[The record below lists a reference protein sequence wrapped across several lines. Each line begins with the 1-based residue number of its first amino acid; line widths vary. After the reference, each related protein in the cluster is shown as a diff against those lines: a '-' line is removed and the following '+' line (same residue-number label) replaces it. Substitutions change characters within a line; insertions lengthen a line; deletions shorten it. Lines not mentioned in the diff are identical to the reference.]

1 MTLAPTEIEPLER
14 RVGTGTG
21 FAPLQDVTG
30 TFEFRPVRSAGG
42 RAPARSPVRHTLPY
56 PRPSI
61 IDVTLGTRTPE
72 RVGRARGARW
82 GRWFAVS
89 LTDKAIEQIRELI
102 RTGALS
108 PGSKLPPEPDLAAQ
122 LGLSRNLAREA
133 VKALA
138 VARVLEVRR
147 GDGTY
152 VTSLQPSL
160 LLEGLGG
167 AVELLQGDSVA
178 LRDLMEVRRLLEP
191 MAMALAATRISEEQL
206 AEVKRHLDAMREA
219 RDDVEQLN
227 AHDAAFHRAVVSA
240 TGNET
245 LLTLLDGI
253 SGRTLRARIWRGLVD
268 DKAAGRT
275 LAEHE
280 AIFNALSTRDAALS
294 QAAALLHVSNTEQWL
309 REYLRSA

>member
-1 MTLAPTEIEPLER
+1 M
-14 RVGTGTG
+14 
-21 FAPLQDVTG
+21 
-30 TFEFRPVRSAGG
+30 
-42 RAPARSPVRHTLPY
+42 
-56 PRPSI
+56 
-61 IDVTLGTRTPE
+61 
-72 RVGRARGARW
+72 
-82 GRWFAVS
+82 S
-89 LTDKAIEQIRELI
+89 LTDKAITQIRELI
-102 RTGALS
+102 ASGALP
-108 PGSKLPPEPDLAAQ
+108 PGSKLPPEQELAAG

-167 AVELLQGDSVA
+167 AVELLQADPGA
-178 LRDLMEVRRLLEP
+178 LLDLMEVRRLLEP
-191 MAMALAATRISEEQL
+191 AATALAVTRISDAGL

-227 AHDAAFHRAVVSA
+227 AHDAAFHRAIVSV
-240 TGNET
+240 TGNESLIT
-245 LLTLLDGI
+245 VLEGV

-268 DKAAGRT
+268 TRAAGGT

-280 AIFNALSTRDAALS
+280 AIFAALAARDAPLS

-309 REYLRSA
+309 REHLKSTCASPASGESRDRY

>member
-1 MTLAPTEIEPLER
+1 MAPTRTSIIS
-14 RVGTGTG
+14 
-21 FAPLQDVTG
+21 VT
-30 TFEFRPVRSAGG
+30 VRITDGQAG
-42 RAPARSPVRHTLPY
+42 RAGTVRRREEFT
-56 PRPSI
+56 
-61 IDVTLGTRTPE
+61 
-72 RVGRARGARW
+72 
-82 GRWFAVS
+82 VS

-102 RTGALS
+102 RSGALP

-167 AVELLQGDSVA
+167 AVELLQGDAGA

-191 MAMALAATRISEEQL
+191 VATALAATRITDDQL
-206 AEVKRHLDAMREA
+206 AEVKRHLDAMRDA
-219 RDDVEQLN
+219 RDDVDQLN
-227 AHDAAFHRAVVSA
+227 AHDAAFHRAVVAA
-240 TGNET
+240 TGNESLVT
-245 LLTLLDGI
+245 LLEGI
-253 SGRTLRARIWRGLVD
+253 SGRTLRARIWRGVVD
-268 DKAAGRT
+268 SDASGRT

-280 AIFNALSTRDAALS
+280 AIFTALADHDAALS
-294 QAAALLHVSNTEQWL
+294 QAAAMLHVSTTERWL
-309 REYLRSA
+309 RQHLRSTEP

>member
-1 MTLAPTEIEPLER
+1 M
-14 RVGTGTG
+14 
-21 FAPLQDVTG
+21 
-30 TFEFRPVRSAGG
+30 
-42 RAPARSPVRHTLPY
+42 
-56 PRPSI
+56 
-61 IDVTLGTRTPE
+61 
-72 RVGRARGARW
+72 
-82 GRWFAVS
+82 S

-102 RTGALS
+102 RTGALP

-167 AVELLQGDSVA
+167 AVELLQGDAA
-178 LRDLMEVRRLLEP
+178 LQDLMEVRRLLEP
-191 MAMALAATRISEEQL
+191 IATALAATRISDVQL

-219 RDDVEQLN
+219 RDDVERLN
-227 AHDAAFHRAVVSA
+227 AHDAAFHRAVISA

-245 LLTLLDGI
+245 LLTLLEGV

-268 DKAAGRT
+268 DQASGRT

-280 AIFNALSTRDAALS
+280 AIFRALSQRDAALS

-309 REYLRSA
+309 REHLRANASLPFGAPTGT

>member
-1 MTLAPTEIEPLER
+1 M
-14 RVGTGTG
+14 
-21 FAPLQDVTG
+21 
-30 TFEFRPVRSAGG
+30 
-42 RAPARSPVRHTLPY
+42 
-56 PRPSI
+56 
-61 IDVTLGTRTPE
+61 
-72 RVGRARGARW
+72 
-82 GRWFAVS
+82 S
-89 LTDKAIEQIRELI
+89 LTDRAIEQIRELI
-102 RTGALS
+102 RTGALP

-167 AVELLQGDSVA
+167 AVELMQQDAGALQ
-178 LRDLMEVRRLLEP
+178 DLMEVRRLLEP
-191 MAMALAATRISEEQL
+191 VATALAATRISDGQL
-206 AEVKRHLDAMREA
+206 AEVERHLDAMREA
-219 RDDVEQLN
+219 RDDVERLN

-240 TGNET
+240 TGNES
-245 LLTLLDGI
+245 LLAILEGI

-268 DKAAGRT
+268 SRAAART

-280 AIFNALSTRDAALS
+280 AIFAALSARDAALG

-309 REYLRSA
+309 RAHLSSPEAPPLPASTDRPADGAHPASL

>member
-1 MTLAPTEIEPLER
+1 
-14 RVGTGTG
+14 
-21 FAPLQDVTG
+21 
-30 TFEFRPVRSAGG
+30 
-42 RAPARSPVRHTLPY
+42 
-56 PRPSI
+56 
-61 IDVTLGTRTPE
+61 
-72 RVGRARGARW
+72 
-82 GRWFAVS
+82 VS

-102 RTGALS
+102 RTGALP

-160 LLEGLGG
+160 LFEGLGG
-167 AVELLQGDSVA
+167 AVELLQSDSAA
-178 LRDLMEVRRLLEP
+178 LQDLMEVRRLLEP
-191 MAMALAATRISEEQL
+191 IATALAATRISDDQL

-227 AHDAAFHRAVVSA
+227 IHDAAFHRAVVSA

-245 LLTLLDGI
+245 LLTLLEGI

-268 DKAAGRT
+268 NQAAGRT

-280 AIFNALSTRDAALS
+280 AIFKALSTRDAPLS
-294 QAAALLHVSNTEQWL
+294 QAAALLHVSNTEQSL
-309 REYLRSA
+309 REHLRSTGAIPFTTPTAK

>member
-1 MTLAPTEIEPLER
+1 M
-14 RVGTGTG
+14 
-21 FAPLQDVTG
+21 
-30 TFEFRPVRSAGG
+30 
-42 RAPARSPVRHTLPY
+42 
-56 PRPSI
+56 
-61 IDVTLGTRTPE
+61 
-72 RVGRARGARW
+72 
-82 GRWFAVS
+82 S

-102 RTGALS
+102 RSGALP
-108 PGSKLPPEPDLAAQ
+108 PGSKLPPEPELAAQ

-167 AVELLQGDSVA
+167 AVELLQGDAGAIV
-178 LRDLMEVRRLLEP
+178 DLMEVRRLLEP
-191 MAMALAATRISEEQL
+191 MATALAATRISEEGL

-227 AHDAAFHRAVVSA
+227 FHDAAFHRAVVAA

-245 LLTLLDGI
+245 LLTILEGI

-268 DKAAGRT
+268 TQAAGRT
-275 LAEHE
+275 LTEHE
-280 AIFNALSTRDAALS
+280 AIFSALAARDAGLS
-294 QAAALLHVSNTEQWL
+294 QATALIHVHNTERWL
-309 REYLRSA
+309 RDHTDSAEGEFDR

>member
-1 MTLAPTEIEPLER
+1 
-14 RVGTGTG
+14 
-21 FAPLQDVTG
+21 
-30 TFEFRPVRSAGG
+30 
-42 RAPARSPVRHTLPY
+42 
-56 PRPSI
+56 
-61 IDVTLGTRTPE
+61 
-72 RVGRARGARW
+72 
-82 GRWFAVS
+82 VS
-89 LTDKAIEQIRELI
+89 LTDKAIEQLRELI

-167 AVELLQGDSVA
+167 AVELLQGDAGA
-178 LRDLMEVRRLLEP
+178 LQDLMEVRRLLEP
-191 MAMALAATRISEEQL
+191 VATALAATRISDEQL
-206 AEVKRHLDAMREA
+206 AEVKAHLDAMREA
-219 RDDVEQLN
+219 RDDVELLN
-227 AHDAAFHRAVVSA
+227 IHDAAFHRAVVSA
-240 TGNET
+240 TGNES
-245 LLTLLDGI
+245 LLAFLEGI

-268 DKAAGRT
+268 SQAAGRT

-280 AIFNALSTRDAALS
+280 AIFAALSARDAALS

-309 REYLRSA
+309 RGHLRSAETLSSGATAD

>member
-1 MTLAPTEIEPLER
+1 M
-14 RVGTGTG
+14 
-21 FAPLQDVTG
+21 
-30 TFEFRPVRSAGG
+30 
-42 RAPARSPVRHTLPY
+42 
-56 PRPSI
+56 
-61 IDVTLGTRTPE
+61 
-72 RVGRARGARW
+72 
-82 GRWFAVS
+82 S

-102 RTGALS
+102 STGALP

-167 AVELLQGDSVA
+167 AVELLQGDSGA
-178 LRDLMEVRRLLEP
+178 LQDLMEVRRLLEP
-191 MAMALAATRISEEQL
+191 VATALAATRITDAQL
-206 AEVKRHLDAMREA
+206 AEVKKHLDAMREA
-219 RDDVEQLN
+219 REDVELLN

-240 TGNET
+240 TGNES
-245 LLTLLDGI
+245 LLTLLEGI

-268 DKAAGRT
+268 TRAAGRT

-280 AIFNALSTRDAALS
+280 AIYTALSQRDVALS
-294 QAAALLHVSNTEQWL
+294 QATALVHVNNTEQWL
-309 REYLRSA
+309 REHLRTTETPPPKRRRPAPAPD